1 LFSLLSE
8 RRIEKCVYVSL
19 IRKKR
24 HDEVRKERDYT
35 DGERKKKKKE
45 TFLFCFVLPS
55 RNLSELCAPEPATP
69 QHPKLWSHE
78 LKTVPRPQATC
89 ATLAVAKSIVDE
101 NPNLAASAVTS
112 ALQEQPLLV

>member
-1 LFSLLSE
+1 M
-8 RRIEKCVYVSL
+8 
-19 IRKKR
+19 
-24 HDEVRKERDYT
+24 
-35 DGERKKKKKE
+35 
-45 TFLFCFVLPS
+45 PS
-55 RNLSELCAPEPATP
+55 RNLSELCAPEPTP

-112 ALQEQPLLV
+112 ALQEQPLLVKSRRAAQLRKGSRVFF